1 MSAVPI
7 IMAIIPS
14 LVLVFLFMRFD
25 RRRPEPKGEIM
36 RAFMLG
42 VFSTFPVLILE
53 VLVDTFFSPWF
64 INPLYLAILEA
75 FIVAA
80 LCEEG
85 IKLMVVRYFLYR
97 RSHFN
102 EVMDGIVYTV
112 AAGLGFACLENIIYV
127 ASGGIAVALTRA
139 FTAVPLHAVCS
150 ALLGYALGVARFAPT
165 AAEEQRLIAGGLF
178 LAVFIHGTYNFLLFM
193 VPFWGGLSALGVFP
207 LLFIAARMVRERLRR
222 AELADRNQG
231 R

>member
-14 LVLVFLFMRFD
+14 LVLVLLFMRFD
-25 RRRPEPKGEIM
+25 RRRPEPRGEIL
-36 RAFMLG
+36 RAFVLG
-42 VFSTFPVLILE
+42 VFSTIPVLVLE
-53 VLVDTFFSPWF
+53 ILVDAFFSPWF
-64 INPLYLAILEA
+64 TNPLYLAVLEA
-75 FIVAA
+75 FVVAA

-97 RSHFN
+97 RAHFN
-102 EVMDGIVYTV
+102 EVMDGILYTV

-127 ASGGIAVALTRA
+127 ASGGITVALTRA

-150 ALLGYALGVARFAPT
+150 ALLGYALGMARFAPT
-165 AAEEQRLIAGGLF
+165 ADEEQRLISGGLF

-193 VPFWGGLSALGVFP
+193 VPFWGALSALTVFP
-207 LLFIAARMVRERLRR
+207 LLFIAVRMVRERLRR
-222 AELADRNQG
+222 AEIADRKRG
-231 R
+231 I